1 MHLINF
7 SARGWESWDLDRQ
20 PLVRERMPIIV
31 DDDLRFEDAPG
42 IPRPAMVANRWLWEL
57 PLDGAPAERTWRNH
71 GNTLCEWMTFC
82 QHRGIHPLGE
92 RRELRAALS
101 MYAEYHFAGPLEKRW
116 DGTTWNLH
124 VGHLSAFYKWARDE
138 GFASAV
144 PFTYRMGKRIADGAL
159 VNIER
164 NLARVRGPRP
174 HTTIKYMEQDF
185 CALFV
190 RALAGLEPDGSP
202 DRRSRGRECARNAA
216 MGEFVLSSGPRRQEF
231 THLTVCEVPALPR
244 RRSSL
249 PVLFPLGRALTKG
262 KKDRTTWVGYDALA
276 RMHQY
281 MDLDRAASAEGFVWR
296 PPWRLG
302 EPLTVESPDWEGA
315 TFNGVRRSWRKL
327 TPRERLCLVTSE
339 GQSPLVGLQSSGKPF
354 VDWATVFRR
363 TSARVRERF
372 EPRFPTVSP
381 HRLRHSF
388 AMTTLQRLITGH
400 YQRAAELVLAT
411 EEDAAL
417 ALYLTK
423 HEPMLVLRDLLG
435 HFSMLSTEAYIARLD
450 VTRIYREA
458 YREMAERLGLD
469 VPQAAAYEVES
480 EFDGDEV
487 CV

>member
-20 PLVRERMPIIV
+20 PLIRDRMPVIV

-42 IPRPAMVANRWLWEL
+42 VPRPAMVANWWLREL

-71 GNTLCEWMTFC
+71 ANTLCEWMSYL
-82 QHRGIHPLGE
+82 QERGVHPLGG

-101 MYAEYHFAGPLEKRW
+101 MYAEYRFAGPLKKRW
-116 DGTTWNLH
+116 DGSTWNLH
-124 VGHLSAFYKWARDE
+124 VGHLSAFYKWARAE
-138 GFASAV
+138 GFAQSV
-144 PFTYRMGKRIADGAL
+144 PFTYRMGKRVADGVL
-159 VNIER
+159 VDVER
-164 NLARVRGPRP
+164 NLARVRSPRP
-174 HTTIKYMEQDF
+174 HTSIKYMEQDF
-185 CALFV
+185 CCLFV

-202 DRRSRGRECARNAA
+202 DRVFRGRECARNAA

-231 THLTVCEVPALPR
+231 THLTIFEVPPLPR

-262 KKDRTTWVGYDALA
+262 KKDRTTWVEYDPLA

-281 MDLDRAASAEGFVWR
+281 IDLDRAASAEGFVWR

-302 EPLTVESPDWEGA
+302 ELLLVEAPDWEGA
-315 TFNGVRRSWRKL
+315 TFNGVRKSWRKVTL
-327 TPRERLCLVTSE
+327 RERLCLVTPE
-339 GQSPLVGLQSSGKPF
+339 GQSPVVGLQSSGKPF

-363 TSARVRERF
+363 TAARIRERF

-381 HRLRHSF
+381 HRCRHSF
-388 AMTTLQRLITGH
+388 AMATLQRLIGGY

-411 EEDAAL
+411 GEDAAL

-423 HEPMLVLRDLLG
+423 HDPMLVLRDLLG
-435 HFSMLSTEAYIARLD
+435 HSSVLSTEIYIARLD

-458 YREMAERLGLD
+458 YRESAQRMGLD
-469 VPQAAAYEVES
+469 VPAAVSAEVDA

-487 CV
+487 SA